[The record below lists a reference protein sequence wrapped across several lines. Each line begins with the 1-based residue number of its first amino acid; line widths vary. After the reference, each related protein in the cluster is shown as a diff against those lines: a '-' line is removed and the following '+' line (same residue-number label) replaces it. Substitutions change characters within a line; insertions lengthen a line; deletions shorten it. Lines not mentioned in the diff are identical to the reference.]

1 MIMKW
6 KSGDLMTKKDEV
18 LKFLE
23 DNSLEGVFVLKDE
36 NCRYLSNFTGS
47 DSFLFLTK
55 KNFYLLTDHRYIE
68 QAKKEAEG
76 FEVVNYAGKLAE
88 SIARLS
94 QK

>member
-23 DNSLEGVFVLKDE
+23 DNSLEAVFVLKDE

-47 DSFLFLTK
+47 ETCPK
-55 KNFYLLTDHRYIE
+55 GKYKNCRVR
-68 QAKKEAEG
+68 G
-76 FEVVNYAGKLAE
+76 NYNA
-88 SIARLS
+88 
-94 QK
+94 

>member
-23 DNSLEGVFVLKDE
+23 DNSLEAVFVLKDE

-68 QAKKEAEG
+68 QEKKKQK
-76 FEVVNYAGKLAE
+76 VLKL
-88 SIARLS
+88 LTM
-94 QK
+94 QGN